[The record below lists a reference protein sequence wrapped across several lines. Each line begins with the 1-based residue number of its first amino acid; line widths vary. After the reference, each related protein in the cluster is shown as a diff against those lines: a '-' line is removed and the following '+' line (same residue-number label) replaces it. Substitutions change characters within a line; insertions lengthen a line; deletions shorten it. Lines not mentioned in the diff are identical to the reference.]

1 MDIDI
6 VIEIDK
12 IPPYDKAP
20 FDPYQD
26 TISVSEDTYS
36 KVIDYCK
43 KGIFVLQDMNI
54 PELIP
59 IIEEWEEDVKDET
72 SERFSFSDAEDFI
85 EPIVTIKVDE
95 YFFEENK

>member
-43 KGIFVLQDMNI
+43 IGHIR
-54 PELIP
+54 
-59 IIEEWEEDVKDET
+59 
-72 SERFSFSDAEDFI
+72 SSRH
-85 EPIVTIKVDE
+85 E
-95 YFFEENK
+95 YSRAYTYHRRMGRRRKRRDI